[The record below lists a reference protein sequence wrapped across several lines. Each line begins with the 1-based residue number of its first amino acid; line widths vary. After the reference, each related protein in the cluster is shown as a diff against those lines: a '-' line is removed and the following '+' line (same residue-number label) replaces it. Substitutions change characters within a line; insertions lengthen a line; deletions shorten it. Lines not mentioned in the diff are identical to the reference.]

1 MKGWLSSSGL
11 NASGTGVGTARRVEP
26 AWLTGTLLPPLVFA
40 MAVICSVTFFASSAW
55 AQYTQTNLVGNT
67 TEFNPKNVDPNLVD
81 GWGLAALPN
90 SPWWLSAQNTVS
102 SPLYDARGRIE
113 PLLVDLPCVTDTTTG
128 TTTVPCIIPPG
139 AIFEPNNPAATPFT
153 AAFGSGSS
161 GIVANTFPNA
171 FEEHGEPAQF
181 IFATLD
187 GLIVAWNPANGT
199 QGVVEANQFLSCTNP
214 SLGPGS
220 CTSYQGLA
228 IAGPPHDPHLY
239 GANLFGEIDVF
250 DKHFKY
256 ETSFVADSNLSS
268 LPSAEQP
275 FVPYGI
281 QAIGDKLY
289 VTYYAVLYINPINGT
304 AGNGILDVCDLS
316 TSITAPSCRRIID
329 STLETSP
336 TLAGPWGMALAPED
350 FGPLSHKLL
359 VGNVDDGLIHA
370 FDPQDGGLIGTL
382 NLKDGKPFALPGLWG
397 LAFGDGSRA
406 NGPRNSLYF
415 SAGPSTTTGNPP
427 NDTYQYAAGLFGVI
441 KSADEC
447 DRGKRHSRD
456 LNRK

>member
-1 MKGWLSSSGL
+1 MKNRLKIFGKNTSG
-11 NASGTGVGTARRVEP
+11 SGVGTAQRARLGP
-26 AWLTGTLLPPLVFA
+26 LTGALSPPLGVA
-40 MAVICSVTFFASSAW
+40 IAVICAVTFFASSAW

-67 TEFNPKNVDPNLVD
+67 TEFNPENVDPNLVD

-113 PLLVDLPCVTDTTTG
+113 SLLVDIPCVTDTTTG
-128 TTTVPCIIPPG
+128 ATTVPCIIPPG
-139 AIFEPNNPAATPFT
+139 AIFEPNNPGATPFT
-153 AAFGSGSS
+153 AAFGSGPS
-161 GIVANTFPNA
+161 GLVANLFPQA
-171 FEEHGEPAQF
+171 FKEDGKPAQF

-187 GLIVAWNPANGT
+187 GLIVAWNPANDSH
-199 QGVVEANQFLSCTNP
+199 GVVEANQFLSCTSP
-214 SLGPGS
+214 PLGPGS

-228 IAGPPHDPHLY
+228 IAGPSHDPHLY

-256 ETSFVADSNLSS
+256 VSSFVADSDLSS
-268 LPSAEQP
+268 LPAAEQP

-289 VTYYAVLYINPINGT
+289 VTYYAVLYVNPSNGT

-316 TSITAPSCRRIID
+316 TSTTTPSCRRIID
-329 STLETSP
+329 STAEASP
-336 TLAGPWGMALAPED
+336 TLSGPWGIALAPED
-350 FGPLSHKLL
+350 FGPLSRKLL

-370 FDPQDGGLIGTL
+370 FDPHNGGLIGTL

-406 NGPRNSLYF
+406 NGPRNSLF
-415 SAGPSTTTGNPP
+415 FASGPSTTSGNPP
-427 NDTYQYAAGLFGVI
+427 NDKFQYAAGLFGVI
-441 KSADEC
+441 RPLE
-447 DRGKRHSRD
+447 RGHHGQEQ
-456 LNRK
+456 

>member
-1 MKGWLSSSGL
+1 M
-11 NASGTGVGTARRVEP
+11 
-26 AWLTGTLLPPLVFA
+26 
-40 MAVICSVTFFASSAW
+40 
-55 AQYTQTNLVGNT
+55 
-67 TEFNPKNVDPNLVD
+67 DPNLVD
-81 GWGLAALPN
+81 AWGLAALPN

-102 SPLYDARGRIE
+102 SPLYDASGKIE

-139 AIFEPNNPAATPFT
+139 AIFEPNNPAAIPFT
-153 AAFGSGSS
+153 APFGSGPS
-161 GIVANTFPNA
+161 GIVANAFPKA

-199 QGVVEANQFLSCTNP
+199 QAVVEANQFLSCINP

-220 CTSYQGLA
+220 YTSYQGLA
-228 IAGPPHDPHLY
+228 IAGPRHDPHLY

-250 DKHFKY
+250 DKRFKY
-256 ETSFVADSNLSS
+256 VGSFVADSNLSS
-268 LPSAEQP
+268 LPQAEQP

-289 VTYYAVLYINPINGT
+289 VTYYAVLYPS
-304 AGNGILDVCDLS
+304 GNGIVDVCDLS
-316 TSITAPSCRRIID
+316 TSSTTPSCRRIID
-329 STLETSP
+329 STAETSP
-336 TLAGPWGMALAPED
+336 TLAGPWGMALAPGD

-370 FDPQDGGLIGTL
+370 FDPYKGGLVGTL
-382 NLKDGKPFALPGLWG
+382 NLKDGKPFTVPGLWG

-406 NGPRNSLYF
+406 NGPRNSLFF
-415 SAGPSTTTGNPP
+415 SAGPSTTPGNPP

-441 KSADEC
+441 RPSE
-447 DRGKRHSRD
+447 RGHYWHER
-456 LNRK
+456 